1 MNTQFALTAAAL
13 ALFTLGCNSNGPDT
27 AVVHEQRIDP
37 QEQDDHDRSNDD
49 HGHTDAKKE
58 TPEVVLD
65 HGKRWIANKE
75 TTEGIANMSALIAE
89 YDDSNGDPK
98 ALKARV
104 EEEFALIFE
113 RCTMTGE
120 SHDQLHN
127 YLMPIHQE
135 MNEIDFSEAAERDAL
150 IAYLATYSN
159 YFE

>member
-89 YDDSNGDPK
+89 YDDSNGDPSRRMWSRGEVSYAWRCFSHSATVRSTLLTS
-98 ALKARV
+98 ALNSS
-104 EEEFALIFE
+104 
-113 RCTMTGE
+113 G
-120 SHDQLHN
+120 
-127 YLMPIHQE
+127 
-135 MNEIDFSEAAERDAL
+135 
-150 IAYLATYSN
+150 
-159 YFE
+159 